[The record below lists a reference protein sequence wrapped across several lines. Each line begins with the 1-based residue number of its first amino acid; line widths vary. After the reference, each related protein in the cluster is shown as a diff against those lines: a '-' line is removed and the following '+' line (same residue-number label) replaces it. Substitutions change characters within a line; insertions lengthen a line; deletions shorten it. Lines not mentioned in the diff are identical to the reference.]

1 MRYSP
6 TNDREQTAPPRAAQ
20 NVTERGFSFT
30 GYKDMRG
37 RNAHPHKKA
46 RKHNTMKKPT
56 TPDLEP
62 AEITMAEDGE
72 MLTIK
77 RNTRTMAA
85 AKRLSDYVNSLE
97 LTAEQN
103 NKLVELMIDQ
113 THEAELGA
121 FI

>member
-1 MRYSP
+1 
-6 TNDREQTAPPRAAQ
+6 
-20 NVTERGFSFT
+20 
-30 GYKDMRG
+30 MRG
-37 RNAHPHKKA
+37 HNAHPHKKA

-121 FI
+121 FLAGANMATAAITDGGGDEPEQKPPIKFLQ